1 MQNLTLKNGF
11 LLLRANWALAVRLN
25 LYLSIIYLC
34 FVPIIRGISNL
45 DAVHSAE
52 CLEQSVALIGI
63 FLFVPLSRPEQNKDI
78 QEIVFSKKKSYISIL
93 LLRFCMSFFCLL
105 VLVSLFSA
113 VMVVCGCSFPFAK
126 YVFGT
131 LISSL
136 TLGGC
141 GFLIA
146 TCTNN
151 IIAGYFLSVGYFTL
165 NLLGEINGNS
175 RLSLFSMSNGIFDT
189 KYWLLAMSALC
200 FLLVA
205 IYERAN
211 KR

>member
-1 MQNLTLKNGF
+1 M
-11 LLLRANWALAVRLN
+11 AVRLN
-25 LYLSIIYLC
+25 LCLSIFYLC
-34 FVPIIRGISNL
+34 FVPVIRGISNL
-45 DAVHSAE
+45 DEVHSAE

-63 FLFVPLSRPEQNKDI
+63 FLFIPLSRPEQNKDI
-78 QEIVFSKKKSYISIL
+78 QEIVFSKKKSYVSIL

-113 VMVVCGCSFPFAK
+113 VMVVYGSF
-126 YVFGT
+126 
-131 LISSL
+131 
-136 TLGGC
+136 

-146 TCTNN
+146 ACTNN

-189 KYWLLAMSALC
+189 KYWLLAMSVLC